1 MNEMPAVLVIDDEP
15 VVRDI
20 LTRILRSEGFSVQ
33 AVEDSDQGL
42 EALRDGHFD
51 LVLLDLMLPR
61 KSGLEVVKEIRAID
75 ANVEIVML
83 TAFSSVETAVEA
95 TKSGAFDYLVK
106 PFKNDELFLAI
117 KNGLDR
123 RRLTLENQRLRK
135 SLKPTFFMEHM
146 VGKSEVMQSTFALIH
161 QVAPRCSTVLITGE
175 SGTGKKLA
183 ARAIHRRSDRA
194 EGPFVAAN
202 AGAIPRG
209 LLETELFGHTSGAF
223 TGAVVG
229 KKGLFEAAEGGTLF
243 LEDVGSFSREMQAKL
258 LRAIQSRRIRPVGSV
273 ESKPV
278 DVRILSATNNDL
290 RVATERGEFREDLFC
305 RLNVMNIYLPPL
317 RQHREDIPLLVKH
330 FLNKTATADNK
341 PLQINSKA
349 LKALVDHDW
358 PGNVRELENVIELAV
373 VLAPPSPVIRPDHL
387 PTEILDSSRMNRTT
401 EEILRNHLTLKE
413 MVAEFE
419 RNLILMALERN
430 DWNQRRTARVLRTI
444 PTTLNQK
451 IKRLR
456 IKAS

>member
-1 MNEMPAVLVIDDEP
+1 M
-15 VVRDI
+15 
-20 LTRILRSEGFSVQ
+20 
-33 AVEDSDQGL
+33 
-42 EALRDGHFD
+42 
-51 LVLLDLMLPR
+51 
-61 KSGLEVVKEIRAID
+61 
-75 ANVEIVML
+75 
-83 TAFSSVETAVEA
+83 
-95 TKSGAFDYLVK
+95 
-106 PFKNDELFLAI
+106 
-117 KNGLDR
+117 
-123 RRLTLENQRLRK
+123 
-135 SLKPTFFMEHM
+135 
-146 VGKSEVMQSTFALIH
+146 
-161 QVAPRCSTVLITGE
+161 
-175 SGTGKKLA
+175 
-183 ARAIHRRSDRA
+183 
-194 EGPFVAAN
+194 
-202 AGAIPRG
+202 
-209 LLETELFGHTSGAF
+209 
-223 TGAVVG
+223 
-229 KKGLFEAAEGGTLF
+229 
-243 LEDVGSFSREMQAKL
+243 
-258 LRAIQSRRIRPVGSV
+258 GSV

-290 RVATERGEFREDLFC
+290 RVATERGEFREDLFY
-305 RLNVMNIYLPPL
+305 RLNVMNICLPPL

-330 FLNKTATADNK
+330 FLNKTATADGR

-373 VLAPPSPVIRPDHL
+373 ILAPPSPVIRPDHL
-387 PTEILDSSRMNRTT
+387 PTEILDSSRMNLTT